1 MRITGG
7 EWASR
12 RVRGPG
18 RGSAVR
24 PTPDALREQAFA
36 ILAPRLSGATFLD
49 LFAGTGIVTLEAL
62 SRGASKSVAVESSR
76 QVAELLRRNLAL
88 LEGASQRCQVLVRPA
103 LSAVEALAAAG
114 VQCSVAWCD
123 PPFAR
128 WEEGVAAL
136 RRARELAVLAGDATV
151 VLEVPTPRT
160 VVPDGFELV
169 RVLTGAFMLRCA
181 A

>member
-18 RGSAVR
+18 RGNAVR

-36 ILAPRLSGATFLD
+36 ILVPRLAGATFLD

-62 SRGASKSVAVESSR
+62 SRGASRSIAVEASQR
-76 QVAELLRRNLAL
+76 VAALLRSNLAL
-88 LEGASQRCQVLVRPA
+88 LEGAPERCQVIVRPA
-103 LSAVEALAAAG
+103 LAAVEALAAAG
-114 VQCSVAWCD
+114 VRCPLAWCD
-123 PPFAR
+123 PPFSH
-128 WEEGVAAL
+128 WQDGVAAL
-136 RRARELAVLAGDATV
+136 LLARERGVLKADATV

-160 VVPDGFELV
+160 TVPAGFELV
-169 RVLTGAFMLRCA
+169 RRLKGAFVLACA
-181 A
+181 